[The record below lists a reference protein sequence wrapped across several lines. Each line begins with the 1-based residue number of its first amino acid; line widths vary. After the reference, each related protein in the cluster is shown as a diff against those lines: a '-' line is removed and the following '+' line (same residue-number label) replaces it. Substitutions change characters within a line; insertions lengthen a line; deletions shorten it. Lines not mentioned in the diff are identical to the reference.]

1 MAKNDKEIK
10 EKKQKN
16 GYFKEMKAELK
27 KVVWPTP
34 KELANNTIAVIMFV
48 LIIGIVVFIFDFCFD
63 NLNKYGITRLQ
74 EAVKSSF
81 ETSNET
87 TEENNTENQNE
98 QADDSNTNEENSS
111 EENNEENQN
120 NESAVEGGEE
130 QNSTEEENKSTEQ
143 NNTENNSAESNQ

>member
-111 EENNEENQN
+111 EENQN

-130 QNSTEEENKSTEQ
+130 QNSTEEENTSTEQ
-143 NNTENNSAESNQ
+143 NNAENNSAESNQ